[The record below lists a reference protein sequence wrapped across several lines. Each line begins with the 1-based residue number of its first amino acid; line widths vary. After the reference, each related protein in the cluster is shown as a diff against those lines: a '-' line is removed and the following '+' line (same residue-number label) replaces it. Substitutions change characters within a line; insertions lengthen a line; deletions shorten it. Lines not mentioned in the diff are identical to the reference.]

1 MWVGIAAAI
10 LAGIALVAFVCHRT
24 LIKVNE
30 APHKSAMPM
39 PNALMVVASVALAR
53 SLVYSL
59 SCLRALSL
67 FESVS
72 VCSPSPSFLM
82 CVSPSVALS
91 LSFSVWLFLFSLHFF
106 LSCYIFIYVYMF
118 AYIYMFIC
126 KYAYVHVYIC
136 IYIYLYIYRRIY
148 RYIYIYIYSER
159 ERQIN
164 IERDKYTSL
173 HQNKNA
179 THYPGITSPSHVLN
193 DWFKYIHIN
202 ICICWYIF
210 THMTCSP

>member
-10 LAGIALVAFVCHRT
+10 LAGIALLAFVCHRT

-82 CVSPSVALS
+82 CVSLPL
-91 LSFSVWLFLFSLHFF
+91 WLFLSRSLCGSFYSPSISFF
-106 LSCYIFIYVYMF
+106 LATFLYMYVY
-118 AYIYMFIC
+118 ID
-126 KYAYVHVYIC
+126 VYID
-136 IYIYLYIYRRIY
+136 IYILTYIA
-148 RYIYIYIYSER
+148 R
-159 ERQIN
+159 ERD
-164 IERDKYTSL
+164 R
-173 HQNKNA
+173 
-179 THYPGITSPSHVLN
+179 
-193 DWFKYIHIN
+193 
-202 ICICWYIF
+202 
-210 THMTCSP
+210 